1 MESRAYHSYLFFDVS
16 KAFFQLSRT
25 EQDRQKDAFRRLL
38 TKRNNISVTSY
49 ATLGF
54 KVNTSFMLWCWADTP
69 ADIQTLVRDIIHTPL
84 GQWLT
89 LSYSYFGIV
98 RPSSYSGRTG
108 KPDQVIQNFT
118 ARLPYLILYPFTKTT
133 GWYQLDFENRKSI
146 MGQHIKTG
154 VAHGEIRQCLLYSY
168 GVDDYEFLVSYETK
182 TLEAFQDLIMEMRKT
197 IGRKYTLS
205 DTPIFTC
212 IHKPLPDLLEWL

>member
-1 MESRAYHSYLFFDVS
+1 MDSRVYHSYLFFDIS
-16 KAFFQLSRT
+16 KVFFQLSKT
-25 EQDRQKDAFRRLL
+25 EQDKQKDVFRRLL
-38 TKRNNISVTSY
+38 SKRKSVSVTSY

-69 ADIQTLVRDIIHTPL
+69 ADVQTLVRDITHTSF

-118 ARLPYLILYPFTKTT
+118 ERLPYLVLYPFTKTT
-133 GWYQLDFENRKSI
+133 SWYQLDFENRRSI

-154 VAHGEIRQCLLYSY
+154 VAHAEVRQCLLYSY
-168 GVDDYEFLVSYETK
+168 GIDDHEFLVSYETK

-212 IHKPLPDLLEWL
+212 IHKPLPELLEWL